1 MNNVIS
7 LNPEREA
14 LSLHHQE
21 CLRIWATLR
30 IGKSEAIQYAAEIMD
45 LIQPSD
51 FMLVLQA
58 IAGDNGNDAFLI
70 LDDLTI
76 EAVENLAG
84 RLLNESA

>member
-7 LNPEREA
+7 LNLEREM
-14 LSLHHQE
+14 LSPHRQE

-30 IGKSEAIQYAAEIMD
+30 IGKSEAIQYATEIMK
-45 LIQPSD
+45 LIQPAD

-58 IAGDNGNDAFLI
+58 VAGDYNDDAFLI

-76 EAVENLAG
+76 EAVENLAETQ
-84 RLLNESA
+84 LKESA